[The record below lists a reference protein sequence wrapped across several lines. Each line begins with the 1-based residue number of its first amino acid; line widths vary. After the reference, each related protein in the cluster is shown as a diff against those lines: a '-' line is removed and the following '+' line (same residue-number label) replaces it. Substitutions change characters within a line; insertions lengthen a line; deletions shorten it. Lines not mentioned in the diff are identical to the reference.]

1 MLFFSI
7 ISTTY
12 ERKMMSEKR
21 NVIAEIDE
29 LKQRVAKLEQQ
40 LQQQNNNS
48 SASKKSSRISD
59 SDYHD
64 AWIQSMRR
72 SSLRAREENERWE
85 KIYYSKKFQI
95 IQGIVALIVMVGAA
109 IMFLEFFEALIFFL
123 KK

>member
-1 MLFFSI
+1 
-7 ISTTY
+7 
-12 ERKMMSEKR
+12 MMSEKR

>member
-48 SASKKSSRISD
+48 SA
-59 SDYHD
+59 
-64 AWIQSMRR
+64 
-72 SSLRAREENERWE
+72 
-85 KIYYSKKFQI
+85 
-95 IQGIVALIVMVGAA
+95 
-109 IMFLEFFEALIFFL
+109 
-123 KK
+123 